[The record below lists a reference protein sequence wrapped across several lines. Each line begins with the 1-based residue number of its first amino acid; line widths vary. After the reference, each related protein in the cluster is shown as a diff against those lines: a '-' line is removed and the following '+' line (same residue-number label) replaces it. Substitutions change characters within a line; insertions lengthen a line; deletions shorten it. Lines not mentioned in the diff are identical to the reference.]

1 VKCPR
6 CYSELEVTVE
16 HYGHFILYTYK
27 CKVCGFM
34 RGDRFWRHPDKEY
47 GLPDFK
53 RGFLK
58 E

>member
-1 VKCPR
+1 MKCPR